1 MSQFTAECL
10 DTFLRNQGQLFREN
24 VAADREEAAEFLEE
38 CMAETVSSIAEVRKW
53 RDESGMDVS
62 GMSDEELAGQAEVFP
77 LPDGSYLIVEG

>member
-38 CMAETVSSIAEVRKW
+38 CMAETVSSIGHCP
-53 RDESGMDVS
+53 S
-62 GMSDEELAGQAEVFP
+62 P
-77 LPDGSYLIVEG
+77 LRLIIISVKVEYSYLIPYFSKVFLNHYLI